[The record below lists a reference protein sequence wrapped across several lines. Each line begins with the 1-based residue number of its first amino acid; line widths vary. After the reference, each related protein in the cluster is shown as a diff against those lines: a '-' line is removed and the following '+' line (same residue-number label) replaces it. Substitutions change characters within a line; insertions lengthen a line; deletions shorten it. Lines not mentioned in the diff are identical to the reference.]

1 MSKHLEDYKE
11 ILKKYQK
18 LLELWEEIYGSI
30 GTQTTGANAGDA
42 PGSNPGG
49 NPPPP
54 PLPPH

>member
-18 LLELWEEIYGSI
+18 LLELWEEIYGEI
-30 GTQTTGANAGDA
+30 GGQANAVDG
-42 PGSNPGG
+42 PGS

-54 PLPPH
+54 PPPPPTHG